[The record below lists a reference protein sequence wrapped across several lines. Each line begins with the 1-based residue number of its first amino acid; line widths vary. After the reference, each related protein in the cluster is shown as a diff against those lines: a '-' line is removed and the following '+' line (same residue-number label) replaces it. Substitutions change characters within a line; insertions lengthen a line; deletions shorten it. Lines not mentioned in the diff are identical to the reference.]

1 MSKDRIRQC
10 FSTNTMTKYT
20 ILKSMFQVNEEK
32 RLIGLLH
39 TLVRPGDRRAT
50 SLMNHVS
57 VFFDEVLTRLENK
70 GVRYNNIKF
79 LYRDLNKPEVSSTLD
94 TVLSDMNFTSDEVKD
109 VRLIIELVHSRV
121 RRKTKLVGAYELQCV
136 ETDSSFMQQEIKV
149 FLQVRDEIDEPMRK
163 VLKKIVASCY
173 TESQEAKG
181 DQNNNT

>member
-1 MSKDRIRQC
+1 MV
-10 FSTNTMTKYT
+10 TKYT
-20 ILKSMFQVNEEK
+20 VLKSIFQVKEEK

-39 TLVRPGDRRAT
+39 TMVRPGDRRAT

-57 VFFDEVLTRLENK
+57 VFFDEILTRLENN

-79 LYRDLNKPEVSSTLD
+79 LYRDLKKSEVSAALD
-94 TVLSDMNFTSDEVKD
+94 TVLIDMNFTADEVKD

-121 RRKTKLVGAYELQCV
+121 RRKTKLMGAYELQCV
-136 ETDSSFMQQEIKV
+136 ENDASFIQQEIKV

-173 TESQEAKG
+173 AESQEAKG